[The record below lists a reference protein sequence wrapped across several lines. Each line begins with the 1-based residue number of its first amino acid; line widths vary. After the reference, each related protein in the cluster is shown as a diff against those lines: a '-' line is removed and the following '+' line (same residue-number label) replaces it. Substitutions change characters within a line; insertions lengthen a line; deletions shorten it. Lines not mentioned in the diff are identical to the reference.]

1 MNRGDL
7 EASDIPDAETHHVLL
22 VPGFFGFGK
31 FGELAYFSGVAS
43 AIIGSFERMG
53 KRAVVSEVA
62 TLPTGSIRQRAA
74 RVLEAIAAVA
84 AGGGGPIHVVGH
96 STGGL
101 DARLAIAPT
110 ASLPTEIRFEHYER
124 IRTLV
129 TVCCPHFG
137 TPVATFFTSAMGKP
151 LLQIAAR
158 YFMWL
163 LRRRLALAIVLRLGY
178 LVVRIR
184 DPFRRHRSAFDEL
197 YEKLLFDFSEP
208 RRLELIEFLS
218 AVSSDQSLL
227 FQLTPAGCDLLN
239 ACTADPNLRYGSVVA
254 RARPATWKLFF
265 KSMFHLYSQIVY
277 PIYTF
282 LRFVAS
288 RGESKLVPP
297 PADSQREAL
306 ERVYGQVP
314 DATDSDGVVP
324 TRSQLWGELVHA
336 TSADHLDVVGLY
348 GPSEPEVGAADFI
361 PSYSGFGRAN
371 FEALW
376 EDVGRFLAFDEA
388 ALPAPAL
395 KVGTERTE
403 QDLYGPSTSAAVAA
417 GPRR

>member
-1 MNRGDL
+1 MADL
-7 EASDIPDAETHHVLL
+7 TTSDAPPDAEPTHHVLL
-22 VPGFFGFGK
+22 VPGFFGFNK
-31 FGELAYFSGVAS
+31 FGELAYFSGVAR
-43 AIIGSFERMG
+43 AITDSFARMG
-53 KRAVVSEVA
+53 KRAVVSEVV
-62 TLPTGSIRQRAA
+62 TLPTSSIRQRAA

-84 AGGGGPIHVVGH
+84 TSNPGPIHIVGH

-110 ASLPTEIRFEHYER
+110 ASLPTETRFEQYER

-151 LLQIAAR
+151 LLNLMAR

-163 LRRRLALAIVLRLGY
+163 LRRRFALAVILRIGY
-178 LVVRIR
+178 LVIRIR
-184 DPFRRHRSAFDEL
+184 DPFRRYRSAFDEL
-197 YEKLLFDFSEP
+197 YEKLLHDLSEP
-208 RRLELIEFLS
+208 RRLALIEFLG

-239 ACTADPNLRYGSVVA
+239 ACTADPSLRYGSVVA

-265 KSMFHLYSQIVY
+265 KSMLNLYSQIVY
-277 PIYTF
+277 PFYAI
-282 LRFVAS
+282 LRFIAA
-288 RGESKLVPP
+288 RGESKLIPP
-297 PADSQREAL
+297 PAEPQQEAL
-306 ERVYGQVP
+306 KRFLGDLP
-314 DATDSDGVVP
+314 GASDSDGIVP

-336 TSADHLDVVGLY
+336 THADHLDVVGLY
-348 GPSEPEVGAADFI
+348 GPSDPDAGAADWI
-361 PSYSGFGRAN
+361 PSYSGFERAN

-376 EDVGRFLAFDEA
+376 EDVGRFLAFGEAA
-388 ALPAPAL
+388 ALPAPP

-403 QDLYGPSTSAAVAA
+403 QDLYA
-417 GPRR
+417 GESP